1 MRNTHLRSAES
12 HEAFVSSA
20 SDYHH
25 PPRPPPTQSTGHDA
39 KMKRKV
45 LLMGQSGCGK
55 TSMRSFIFSAYR
67 AADTRRLGS
76 TLDVEHSHVRF
87 LGNLVLNLWDCGGQ
101 QSYMDSYLDKQ
112 RSQVFS
118 TVGVLIYVF
127 DLVSAEGEEDG
138 HDQWE
143 RDLRYYK
150 DCISA
155 LYQYSPDAQVFC
167 LLHKM
172 DLVDKTRRASVYSS
186 RVKELRRK
194 SREVAQAAS
203 SRPVTGF
210 RINCFATSIWD
221 ESLYRAWSR
230 IVQTQ
235 IPSLETLERHLEQFA
250 DSCAANEVVL
260 FERTTF
266 LIIAKAA
273 GSSTSSSATAT
284 SSKQSVARRSDGSN
298 PNRAAG
304 GTGSGDDFVYDED
317 EEGMEGFRDTQGRS
331 TTTALGSGF
340 ITSTQSNLHTDV
352 TSDNPFVHT
361 TTTSSSS
368 AASSLTPMAT
378 RPGSGSGLDPER
390 FEKVSQLIKDF
401 KLCCQRL
408 PAKTSTCEFV
418 AVELRAPNF
427 TAYIDSL
434 TSNTYILVMC
444 ADPRIQMA
452 SIKLNLQLARDH
464 FERLQAVNPRQ

>member
-1 MRNTHLRSAES
+1 
-12 HEAFVSSA
+12 
-20 SDYHH
+20 
-25 PPRPPPTQSTGHDA
+25 
-39 KMKRKV
+39 MKRKV

-55 TSMRSFIFSAYR
+55 TSMRSLIFSSYR

-127 DLVSAEGEEDG
+127 DLVGAEGGEEG
-138 HDQWE
+138 QTEWE

-172 DLVDKTRRASVYSS
+172 DLVDKSRRAEVYSS

-194 SREVAQAAS
+194 SQEVAAAAS
-203 SRPVTGF
+203 AGSAAASKQGF
-210 RINCFATSIWD
+210 RVHCFATSIWD

-235 IPSLETLERHLEQFA
+235 IPALGVLERHLQLLA
-250 DSCAANEVVL
+250 DTCSASEVVV

-266 LIIAKAA
+266 LVIAKAL
-273 GSSTSSSATAT
+273 GSSTASALSSSFG
-284 SSKQSVARRSDGSN
+284 RSTIS
-298 PNRAAG
+298 AF
-304 GTGSGDDFVYDED
+304 SYDED
-317 EEGMEGFRDTQGRS
+317 EEGMEGFRDTQGRWSS
-331 TTTALGSGF
+331 TAPLGSGF
-340 ITSTQSNLHTDV
+340 ISSADL
-352 TSDNPFVHT
+352 PFS
-361 TTTSSSS
+361 TTSS
-368 AASSLTPMAT
+368 T
-378 RPGSGSGLDPER
+378 LDPER
-390 FEKVSQLIKDF
+390 FEKVSELIKNF
-401 KLCCQRL
+401 KLSCQKL
-408 PAKTSTCEFV
+408 PAKSSQCEFQ
-418 AVELRAPNF
+418 AVELKASTF
-427 TAYIDSL
+427 SAYIDSL
-434 TSNTYILVMC
+434 IQHVHHDRSN
-444 ADPRIQMA
+444 
-452 SIKLNLQLARDH
+452 
-464 FERLQAVNPRQ
+464 

>member
-1 MRNTHLRSAES
+1 
-12 HEAFVSSA
+12 
-20 SDYHH
+20 
-25 PPRPPPTQSTGHDA
+25 
-39 KMKRKV
+39 MKRKV

-55 TSMRSFIFSAYR
+55 TSMRSLIFSSYR

-127 DLVSAEGEEDG
+127 DLVGAEGGEEG
-138 HDQWE
+138 LEEWE

-172 DLVDKTRRASVYSS
+172 DLVDKSRRASVYSS

-194 SREVAQAAS
+194 SREVAQAAANA
-203 SRPVTGF
+203 RAAPDGF
-210 RINCFATSIWD
+210 RVHCFATSIWD

-235 IPSLETLERHLEQFA
+235 IPALGVLERHLQQLA
-250 DSCAANEVVL
+250 DTCSASEVVV

-266 LIIAKAA
+266 LVIAKTACSSAA
-273 GSSTSSSATAT
+273 PLSSSFNKDSIQPT
-284 SSKQSVARRSDGSN
+284 S
-298 PNRAAG
+298 AG
-304 GTGSGDDFVYDED
+304 RYVYDED
-317 EEGMEGFRDTQGRS
+317 EEGLEGFRDTQGRVAS
-331 TTTALGSGF
+331 TPLGSGF
-340 ITSTQSNLHTDV
+340 ITSSTH
-352 TSDNPFVHT
+352 P
-361 TTTSSSS
+361 
-368 AASSLTPMAT
+368 AAHSEAMAFGT
-378 RPGSGSGLDPER
+378 RAGGLDPER
-390 FEKVSQLIKDF
+390 FEKVSELIKNF
-401 KLCCQRL
+401 KLSCQKL
-408 PAKTSTCEFV
+408 PAKSSQCEFQ
-418 AVELRAPNF
+418 AVELKAPNF
-427 TAYIDSL
+427 SAYIDSL
-434 TSNTYILVMC
+434 TSNTYIMLLVR
-444 ADPRIQMA
+444 DPSIQMA
-452 SIKLNLQLARDH
+452 SIKLNVQLARDH
-464 FERLQAVNPRQ
+464 FERLQAINLRS

>member
-1 MRNTHLRSAES
+1 M
-12 HEAFVSSA
+12 
-20 SDYHH
+20 
-25 PPRPPPTQSTGHDA
+25 Q
-39 KMKRKV
+39 V

-55 TSMRSFIFSAYR
+55 TSMRSLIFSAYR

-127 DLVSAEGEEDG
+127 DLVSAEGEEEG
-138 HDQWE
+138 HVQWE

-172 DLVDKTRRASVYSS
+172 DLVDKSRRASIYSS
-186 RVKELRRK
+186 RVNELRKK
-194 SREVAQAAS
+194 SREVAQAAAS
-203 SRPVTGF
+203 NRSDNGF
-210 RINCFATSIWD
+210 RVNCFATSIWD

-235 IPSLETLERHLEQFA
+235 IPSVGVLEKHLQQFA
-250 DSCAANEVVL
+250 DSCSAYEVVL

-266 LIIAKAA
+266 LVIAKAA
-273 GSSTSSSATAT
+273 GSTSAAHTSAGPAVSSSE
-284 SSKQSVARRSDGSN
+284 
-298 PNRAAG
+298 
-304 GTGSGDDFVYDED
+304 SGDFVYAEE

-331 TTTALGSGF
+331 ATTAIGSGF
-340 ITSTQSNLHTDV
+340 ITSIAPASETVAGGGGSSSSTT
-352 TSDNPFVHT
+352 TSDNPL
-361 TTTSSSS
+361 TSQDQ
-368 AASSLTPMAT
+368 
-378 RPGSGSGLDPER
+378 SGNQPLDAER
-390 FEKVSQLIKDF
+390 FEKVSHLIKDF
-401 KLCCQRL
+401 KLCCQKL
-408 PAKTSTCEFV
+408 PAKNNQCEFQ
-418 AVELRAPNF
+418 AVELKAPNF

-434 TSNTYILVMC
+434 TSNTYVMIMV
-444 ADPRIQMA
+444 ADPSIQMA
-452 SIKLNLQLARDH
+452 SIKLNVQLARDH
-464 FERLQAVNPRQ
+464 FERLQAINPQS

>member
-1 MRNTHLRSAES
+1 
-12 HEAFVSSA
+12 
-20 SDYHH
+20 
-25 PPRPPPTQSTGHDA
+25 
-39 KMKRKV
+39 MKRKV

-55 TSMRSFIFSAYR
+55 TSMRSLIFSSYR

-127 DLVSAEGEEDG
+127 DLVGAEGGEEG
-138 HDQWE
+138 QTEWE

-172 DLVDKTRRASVYSS
+172 DLVDKSRRAAVYSS

-194 SREVAQAAS
+194 SAEVAQAAAS
-203 SRPVTGF
+203 SRGAEGKHGF
-210 RINCFATSIWD
+210 RVHAFATSIWD

-235 IPSLETLERHLEQFA
+235 IPALSVLERHLKQLA
-250 DSCAANEVVL
+250 DTCSANEVVV
-260 FERTTF
+260 FERNTF
-266 LIIAKAA
+266 LVITKATSTTNTTTSNNSGL
-273 GSSTSSSATAT
+273 GSSSS
-284 SSKQSVARRSDGSN
+284 QSVGY
-298 PNRAAG
+298 
-304 GTGSGDDFVYDED
+304 TYEEE
-317 EEGMEGFRDTQGRS
+317 EEGMEGFRDTQGRLS
-331 TTTALGSGF
+331 SSNLLPLGSGF
-340 ITSTQSNLHTDV
+340 ITCTSSLDPNPTFSHPQHVSTS
-352 TSDNPFVHT
+352 T
-361 TTTSSSS
+361 TT
-368 AASSLTPMAT
+368 M
-378 RPGSGSGLDPER
+378 LDPER
-390 FEKVSQLIKDF
+390 FEKVSELIKNF
-401 KLCCQRL
+401 KLSCQKL
-408 PAKTSTCEFV
+408 PAKTSQCEFQ
-418 AVELRAPNF
+418 AVELKAPNF

-434 TSNTYILVMC
+434 TSNTYIMILLT
-444 ADPRIQMA
+444 DPSIQMA
-452 SIKLNLQLARDH
+452 SVKLNVQLARDH
-464 FERLQAVNPRQ
+464 FERLQAINLRS

>member
-1 MRNTHLRSAES
+1 
-12 HEAFVSSA
+12 
-20 SDYHH
+20 
-25 PPRPPPTQSTGHDA
+25 
-39 KMKRKV
+39 MKRKV

-55 TSMRSFIFSAYR
+55 TSMRSLIFSSYR

-127 DLVSAEGEEDG
+127 DLVGAEGGEEG
-138 HDQWE
+138 QTEWE

-150 DCISA
+150 DCVSA

-172 DLVDKTRRASVYSS
+172 DLVDKSRRAAVYSS

-194 SREVAQAAS
+194 SAEVAQAAAS
-203 SRPVTGF
+203 SRGAQGKQGF
-210 RINCFATSIWD
+210 RVHAFATSIWD

-235 IPSLETLERHLEQFA
+235 IPALAVLERHLKQLA
-250 DSCAANEVVL
+250 DTCSASEVVV

-266 LIIAKAA
+266 LVIAKATNNNSLNN
-273 GSSTSSSATAT
+273 SSIQNQTSIT
-284 SSKQSVARRSDGSN
+284 S
-298 PNRAAG
+298 
-304 GTGSGDDFVYDED
+304 TGYNYEEE
-317 EEGMEGFRDTQGRS
+317 EEGMEGFRDTQGRLS
-331 TTTALGSGF
+331 SSNLLPLGSGF
-340 ITSTQSNLHTDV
+340 ITST
-352 TSDNPFVHT
+352 FT
-361 TTTSSSS
+361 TN
-368 AASSLTPMAT
+368 SSLDISQPFSTTETIAT
-378 RPGSGSGLDPER
+378 MNHLDPER
-390 FEKVSQLIKDF
+390 FEKVSELIKNF
-401 KLCCQRL
+401 KLSCQKL
-408 PAKTSTCEFV
+408 PAKTCQSEFQ
-418 AVELRAPNF
+418 AVELKAPNF

-434 TSNTYILVMC
+434 TSNTYIMILVT
-444 ADPRIQMA
+444 DPNIQMA
-452 SIKLNLQLARDH
+452 SIKLNVQLARDH
-464 FERLQAVNPRQ
+464 FERLQAINLRS

>member
-1 MRNTHLRSAES
+1 
-12 HEAFVSSA
+12 
-20 SDYHH
+20 
-25 PPRPPPTQSTGHDA
+25 
-39 KMKRKV
+39 MKRKV

-55 TSMRSFIFSAYR
+55 TSMRSLIFSSYR

-127 DLVSAEGEEDG
+127 DLVAAAEGGEEG
-138 HDQWE
+138 QTEWE

-172 DLVDKTRRASVYSS
+172 DLIDKGRRAGVYSS

-194 SREVAQAAS
+194 SREVAQAAGGKGE
-203 SRPVTGF
+203 GF
-210 RINCFATSIWD
+210 RVHCFATSIWD

-235 IPSLETLERHLEQFA
+235 IPALAVLERHLQQLA
-250 DSCAANEVVL
+250 DTCSASEVVV

-266 LIIAKAA
+266 LVIAKALGTSSA
-273 GSSTSSSATAT
+273 SSTSALSS
-284 SSKQSVARRSDGSN
+284 SFERS
-298 PNRAAG
+298 RLG
-304 GTGSGDDFVYDED
+304 GFNYDEE
-317 EEGMEGFRDTQGRS
+317 EEGMEGFRDTQGKS
-331 TTTALGSGF
+331 TSLHSGF
-340 ITSTQSNLHTDV
+340 ITPID
-352 TSDNPFVHT
+352 
-361 TTTSSSS
+361 
-368 AASSLTPMAT
+368 SSLPKTSPAPT
-378 RPGSGSGLDPER
+378 SLDPER
-390 FEKVSQLIKDF
+390 FEKVSELIKNF
-401 KLCCQRL
+401 KLSCQKL
-408 PAKTSTCEFV
+408 PAKSAQCEFQ
-418 AVELRAPNF
+418 AVELRTSTF
-427 TAYIDSL
+427 SAYIDSL
-434 TSNTYILVMC
+434 TSNTYIMILVT
-444 ADPRIQMA
+444 DPIIRLA
-452 SIKLNLQLARDH
+452 SVKLNVQLARDH
-464 FERLQAVNPRQ
+464 FERLQAINLRP

>member
-1 MRNTHLRSAES
+1 
-12 HEAFVSSA
+12 
-20 SDYHH
+20 
-25 PPRPPPTQSTGHDA
+25 
-39 KMKRKV
+39 
-45 LLMGQSGCGK
+45 MGQSGCGK
-55 TSMRSFIFSAYR
+55 TSMRSLIFSAYR

-127 DLVSAEGEEDG
+127 DLVSAEGEEEG
-138 HDQWE
+138 HVQWE

-172 DLVDKTRRASVYSS
+172 DLVDKSRRASVYSS
-186 RVKELRRK
+186 RVSELRKK

-203 SRPVTGF
+203 NRPGNGF
-210 RINCFATSIWD
+210 RVNCFATSIWD

-235 IPSLETLERHLEQFA
+235 IPSVGVLEKHLQQFA
-250 DSCAANEVVL
+250 DSCSAYEVVL

-266 LIIAKAA
+266 LVIAKAA
-273 GSSTSSSATAT
+273 GSSAPRTPTDLTAPTSDA
-284 SSKQSVARRSDGSN
+284 
-298 PNRAAG
+298 
-304 GTGSGDDFVYDED
+304 FVYAEE

-331 TTTALGSGF
+331 TTTAIGSGF
-340 ITSTQSNLHTDV
+340 ITSIAPTSDYNGTA
-352 TSDNPFVHT
+352 SDNPL
-361 TTTSSSS
+361 TSQDQ
-368 AASSLTPMAT
+368 ASGQP
-378 RPGSGSGLDPER
+378 LDAER
-390 FEKVSQLIKDF
+390 FEKVSHLIKDF
-401 KLCCQRL
+401 KLCCQKL
-408 PAKTSTCEFV
+408 PAKNNQCEFQ
-418 AVELRAPNF
+418 AVELKAPNF

-434 TSNTYILVMC
+434 TSNTYILIMV
-444 ADPRIQMA
+444 ADPSIQMA
-452 SIKLNLQLARDH
+452 SIKLNVQLARDH
-464 FERLQAVNPRQ
+464 FERLQAINPRS